1 MTPREKAAG
10 RLRERNLRTKV
21 WATVLSA
28 RSRRATIP
36 GVRAVLV
43 VDDHPTFRRTARA
56 LLESG
61 RSEVARRTG
70 NGVDVALLWSRAQSR
85 LKVMVS
91 DGRLCH
97 RLDFDVAGADEISAF
112 REPFADAAAL
122 LAADGR

>member
-1 MTPREKAAG
+1 MTTRTTMTPREKAAG

-61 RSEVARRTG
+61 WSDVACRTG
-70 NGVDVALLWSRAQSR
+70 
-85 LKVMVS
+85 
-91 DGRLCH
+91 
-97 RLDFDVAGADEISAF
+97 ISAF